1 MEDATRKASVTDT
14 LYDRVKTLYSDL
26 SYVWG
31 NVNSLSKWDTWDEI
45 ASNLDLIRDLYPRV
59 ITCVEYCSNQIYEET
74 KALCTSEEKRAAAKL
89 FFDELI
95 ELNGIGEWISD
106 LLIDWTIE
114 AVVKAINA
122 KYGKDWGL
130 TSTSEVVAKA
140 NAVAVMRRKASLR
153 PNDAAWENGKN

>member
-1 MEDATRKASVTDT
+1 MIT
-14 LYDRVKTLYSDL
+14 LFPLAD
-26 SYVWG
+26 
-31 NVNSLSKWDTWDEI
+31 
-45 ASNLDLIRDLYPRV
+45 
-59 ITCVEYCSNQIYEET
+59 QH
-74 KALCTSEEKRAAAKL
+74 AAAGKGL
-89 FFDELI
+89 AGQDMVR
-95 ELNGIGEWISD
+95 ISD

-153 PNDAAWENGKN
+153 HSDAAWENGKN